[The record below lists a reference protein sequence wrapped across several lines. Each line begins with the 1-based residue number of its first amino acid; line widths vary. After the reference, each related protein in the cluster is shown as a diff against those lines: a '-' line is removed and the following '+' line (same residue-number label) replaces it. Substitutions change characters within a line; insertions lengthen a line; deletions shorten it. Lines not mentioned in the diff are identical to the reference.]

1 MSYEIEN
8 EFGKAYKFNK
18 ESDFPKERAEKFLSD
33 SVDNE
38 TIYFENGYHRFMG
51 WTFVPNGYETFLVKF
66 AYSIE
71 NDFEYR
77 IVHAK
82 NLERANNLFTVKY
95 EDIEI
100 FTIIPEPTAF
110 ANCFKA
116 EEDVKNRFTVIDFI
130 DEDHLKDLNE
140 SLAKNEIECL
150 VDETQGG
157 IIAYYLKGNQ
167 GLILENMNK

>member
-18 ESDFPKERAEKFLSD
+18 ESDFPKERAEMFLSD

-38 TIYFENGYHRFMG
+38 IIYFEKGYHRFMG
-51 WTFVPNGYETFLVKF
+51 WTFVPKGYETFLVKF
-66 AYSIE
+66 CYDI
-71 NDFEYR
+71 DGKFEYR
-77 IVHAK
+77 TVYAK
-82 NLERANNLFTVKY
+82 NLERANYHFASKY
-95 EDIEI
+95 EEIEI
-100 FTIIPEPTAF
+100 FSIIPEPTAF
-110 ANCFKA
+110 TNIFMA
-116 EEDVKNRFTVIDFI
+116 EEDVKNRFTVIDFN